1 MNRFSGMILIG
12 VLMSFLVSDAR
23 AEITL
28 AIVGDSLSDE
38 YAEETYAYA
47 QNWVEQLVASGIA
60 DAGPTAADAGVGDWG
75 EPRRTGFAYNWARA
89 GAVTQD
95 LVSQGQVAG
104 VVSQVASEGVTHV
117 VAAIGANDFIPS
129 GVNYFAIYNGLASPG
144 QIEQGISANLA
155 VVTTAMQTLKATGA
169 KVVWVNVP
177 DYGIC
182 PATRLYYPDPIKRE
196 RVTTVI
202 REVNYRLAD
211 LARAEGIPL
220 VDFLGLAKAV
230 FGENAAPNP
239 TIELAGIQL
248 DLLASDDPVNNP
260 NPYAAFVDD
269 GVHPHTTVQGIMAN
283 LVLEAFNVGYG
294 EDLPLF
300 SEADILAHAGIPGG
314 GEDTLFAQLDAHGYS
329 DYIIVVPEPSVHV
342 LLATAAAA
350 LLAFARRRRRR
361 PRSRCDRPPKW

>member
-1 MNRFSGMILIG
+1 MNRFPAMVPIA
-12 VLMSFLVSDAR
+12 VLMPFLVSNAR
-23 AEITL
+23 AEIKL

-38 YAEETYAYA
+38 YAEETYGYA
-47 QNWVEQLVASGIA
+47 QNWVEQLVTYGIA
-60 DAGPTAADAGVGDWG
+60 DAGPTAASAGVGDWG

-95 LVSQGQVAG
+95 LVDQGQVAG
-104 VVSQVASEGVTHV
+104 VVSQVAPEGITHV
-117 VAAIGANDFIPS
+117 VAAIGANDFTPS
-129 GVNYFAIYNGLASPG
+129 GVNYFALYYGLATPE
-144 QIEQGISANLA
+144 QIEQAISANLA
-155 VVTTAMQTLKATGA
+155 IVTNAMQTLKATGA

-177 DYGIC
+177 DYGVS
-182 PATRLYYPDPIKRE
+182 PATRLYYTDPVKRE

-202 REVNYRLAD
+202 REIDDRLAD
-211 LARAEGIPL
+211 LALAEGVPL

-230 FGENAAPNP
+230 FGENSAPNP

-248 DLLASDDPVNNP
+248 DLLASDDPVNHP

-283 LVLEAFNVGYG
+283 LFLEAFNVGYG
-294 EDLPLF
+294 EHLPLF

-329 DYIIVVPEPSVHV
+329 DYIIVVPEPSVY
-342 LLATAAAA
+342 LLLTAAAA
-350 LLAFARRRRRR
+350 ALFASAWRRRRRA
-361 PRSRCDRPPKW
+361 RSRGD